1 MSALNLDK
9 LASAPLASQPFPY
22 LVLPQFVRADAYA
35 TLSREFPRV
44 DRPGS
49 FPASVLEFGQ
59 HFAALLEE
67 LQGTELARA
76 VARKLDVDLAGRPTM
91 VTLRGVCRER
101 DGQIHTDSRSKI
113 VTALVYMN
121 DSWEHAGGRLRL
133 LRSPNLDDAVAEILP
148 GAGTLVLFL
157 NADNAWHGHTRY
169 RGPRRAIQL
178 NWVTEA
184 GVVRREQARHRFSAR
199 LKRLNPLR

>member
-9 LASAPLASQPFPY
+9 LASATLASQPFPY
-22 LVLPQFVRADAYA
+22 LVLPQFVRADAYGA
-35 TLSREFPRV
+35 LSREFPRV

-49 FPASVLEFGQ
+49 FPASVLDFGP
-59 HFAALLEE
+59 HFAALLDE
-67 LQGTELARA
+67 LQGTELARV
-76 VARKLDVDLAGRPTM
+76 VAHKLDVDLAGRPTM

-121 DSWEHAGGRLRL
+121 DRWEHTGGRLRL
-133 LRSPNLDDAVAEILP
+133 LRSPNLDDAVAEISP

-157 NADNAWHGHTRY
+157 NAENAWHGHTRY

-184 GVVRREQARHRFSAR
+184 RVVRREQARHRLSAR

>member
-1 MSALNLDK
+1 
-9 LASAPLASQPFPY
+9 
-22 LVLPQFVRADAYA
+22 
-35 TLSREFPRV
+35 
-44 DRPGS
+44 
-49 FPASVLEFGQ
+49 
-59 HFAALLEE
+59 
-67 LQGTELARA
+67 
-76 VARKLDVDLAGRPTM
+76 
-91 VTLRGVCRER
+91 
-101 DGQIHTDSRSKI
+101 
-113 VTALVYMN
+113 MN

>member
-9 LASAPLASQPFPY
+9 LASATLASQPFPY
-22 LVLPQFVRADAYA
+22 LVLPQFVRADAYGA
-35 TLSREFPRV
+35 LSREFPRV

-49 FPASVLEFGQ
+49 FPASVLDFGP

-67 LQGTELARA
+67 LQGTELARV

-121 DSWEHAGGRLRL
+121 DRWEHTGGRLRL
-133 LRSPNLDDAVAEILP
+133 LRSPNLDDAVAEISP

-157 NADNAWHGHTRY
+157 NAENAWHGHTRY

-184 GVVRREQARHRFSAR
+184 RVVRREQARHRLSAR